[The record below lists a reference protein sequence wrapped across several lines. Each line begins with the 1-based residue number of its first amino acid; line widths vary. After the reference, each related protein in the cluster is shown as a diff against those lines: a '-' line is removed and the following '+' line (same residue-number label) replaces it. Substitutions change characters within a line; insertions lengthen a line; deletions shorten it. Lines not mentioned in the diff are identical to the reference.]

1 MSDNIRQITSVSEW
15 RERSQPLV
23 DIQGFEPGEYFTVRL
38 RAVSLLTLV
47 KTGKIPNALLSEATK
62 LFTSSKDS
70 SGKIDEA
77 ALLSNLDGTD
87 GVMQII
93 DSVVESAMVEPT
105 YNEVKDFITDAQ
117 KMEIFNW
124 TQGGIDALKSFREE
138 QKDIGLPNAEQG
150 V

>member
-1 MSDNIRQITSVSEW
+1 MSDIRQITSVSEW

-23 DIQGFEPGEYFTVRL
+23 DIQGFEPGEYLTVRL
-38 RAVSLLTLV
+38 KSVNLLDLV
-47 KTGKIPNALLSEATK
+47 KTGKIPNALLEEATK
-62 LFTSSKDS
+62 LFTGSKDS
-70 SGKIDEA
+70 SGKIDETKI
-77 ALLSNLDGTD
+77 LNNLGSTD

-93 DSVVESAMVEPT
+93 DTVVESAMVEPT

-124 TQGGIDALKSFREE
+124 TQGGINSLKSFREE
-138 QKDIGLPNAEQG
+138 QGNIGLPNNEQG

>member
-1 MSDNIRQITSVSEW
+1 MSENIRQITSVSEW
-15 RERSQPLV
+15 KERSQPLV
-23 DIQGFEPGEYFTVRL
+23 DIQGFEPGEYLTVRL
-38 RAVSLLTLV
+38 KSVNLLDMV
-47 KTGKIPNALLSEATK
+47 KTGKIPNALLEEATK
-62 LFTSSKDS
+62 LFTGSKDG

-77 ALLSNLDGTD
+77 KILSNLGDTN

-93 DSVVESAMVEPT
+93 DTVVESAMVEPT

-124 TQGGIDALKSFREE
+124 TQGGINSLKSFREE
-138 QKDIGLPNAEQG
+138 QRNIGLPNNEQG